1 MGPTEGLPREHRLRR
16 RSEFLTVQKNGKRV
30 HTRHFVVVVLP
41 REGSDENRL
50 GVTVTK
56 RVAGSVGRNR
66 VKRVVRE
73 VFRRHRHYFPG
84 GCDVVIIAKSG
95 ADLLGY
101 DDVRDEMARIRR
113 RLEAAAQHRA
123 PHRPQRRASKPLKNP

>member
-1 MGPTEGLPREHRLRR
+1 MGPKEGLPRTHRLRR
-16 RSEFLTVQKNGKRV
+16 RREFLDVQKGGRRV

-41 REGSDENRL
+41 REGSGDTRM

-101 DDVRDEMARIRR
+101 DDVHDEMERIRR
-113 RLEAAAQHRA
+113 PLAAAAQKA
-123 PHRPQRRASKPLKNP
+123 LKKT